1 VAAYRGRRMPSS
13 DPGAEPAAVDRTA
26 EWFVPRFG
34 PRRFRVLVGL
44 LFLPY
49 TGMVLAYTVIGAML
63 APQVHWDRV
72 AAMLLIYFLA
82 LGVGAHALDALG
94 SRARKPWG
102 EVFSARQLW
111 LIGGV
116 SVLAAYAIGV
126 YYMIEFVPL
135 LWPIAIAEGFFL
147 LAYNL
152 EWFHGAFHTDGWFA
166 FSWGALPVLAGY
178 VMQTNALAASAVIL
192 SGAAA
197 LFSLVEIR
205 ASRPYKALKHS
216 RDVAASPRLAYL
228 ESILK
233 CISGGV
239 MLLGIALAIVRWNG

>member
-1 VAAYRGRRMPSS
+1 MP
-13 DPGAEPAAVDRTA
+13 PPVDRTT

-34 PRRFRVLVGL
+34 PRRFRVFVGL

-63 APQVHWDRV
+63 APHVYWDRV

-82 LGVGAHALDALG
+82 LGIGAHAFDALG
-94 SRARKPWG
+94 SRSVKPWG
-102 EVFSARQLW
+102 NVFSVRQLW
-111 LIGGV
+111 LLGGV
-116 SVLAAYAIGV
+116 SSAAAYAIGA
-126 YYMIEFVPL
+126 YYMIFFVPL

-152 EWFHGAFHTDGWFA
+152 EWFGGSFHTDGYFA
-166 FSWGALPVLAGY
+166 LSWGALPVLAGY
-178 VMQTNALAASAVIL
+178 VMQTNALSVSAVIL
-192 SGAAA
+192 AAAAA

-205 ASRPYKALKHS
+205 ASRPYKALKRS
-216 RDVAASPRLAYL
+216 RDAAAGPGLEPL

-239 MLLGIALAIVRWNG
+239 LLLSVALAIVRWNG

>member
-1 VAAYRGRRMPSS
+1 MRNSEDGHPPISL
-13 DPGAEPAAVDRTA
+13 DRTT

-34 PRRFRVLVGL
+34 PPKFRAFVGL

-49 TGMVLAYTVIGAML
+49 TGMVLAYTVMGAML

-72 AAMLLIYFLA
+72 GAMLVIYFLA
-82 LGVGAHALDALG
+82 LGVGAHAFDALG
-94 SRARKPWG
+94 SRASKPWG
-102 EVFSARQLW
+102 NVFSARQLW
-111 LIGGV
+111 LLGIASLV
-116 SVLAAYAIGV
+116 AAYAIGA
-126 YYMIEFVPL
+126 YYMILFAPL

-152 EWFHGAFHTDGWFA
+152 EWFDGSFHTDGYFA

-178 VMQTNALAASAVIL
+178 VMQTNAFSMPAVIL
-192 SGAAA
+192 AGAAA

-205 ASRPYKALKHS
+205 ASRPYKELRRRA
-216 RDVAASPRLAYL
+216 DVGAAPVVASL
-228 ESILK
+228 EGILK

-239 MLLGIALAIVRWNG
+239 LLLGVSLAIVRWNT

>member
-1 VAAYRGRRMPSS
+1 MHNSKDSHHAAPL
-13 DPGAEPAAVDRTA
+13 DRTT

-34 PRRFRVLVGL
+34 PPRFRAFIGL

-49 TGMVLAYTVIGAML
+49 TGMVLAYTVMGAML

-72 AAMLLIYFLA
+72 GAMLIIYFLA
-82 LGVGAHALDALG
+82 LGIGAHAFDALG
-94 SRARKPWG
+94 SRTFKPWG
-102 EVFSARQLW
+102 DLFSVRQLW
-111 LIGGV
+111 VLGGASLAGAYLIG
-116 SVLAAYAIGV
+116 A
-126 YYMIEFVPL
+126 YYMINFTPL

-152 EWFHGAFHTDGWFA
+152 EWFGGRLHTDGWFA

-178 VMQTNALAASAVIL
+178 VLQTNTLAVPAGMLAT
-192 SGAAA
+192 AAA

-205 ASRPYKALKHS
+205 ASRPYKELKRS
-216 RDVAASPRLAYL
+216 GKGGGWPSLACL
-228 ESILK
+228 EGILK

-239 MLLGIALAIVRWNG
+239 LLLAASLATMRWNG

>member
-1 VAAYRGRRMPSS
+1 MHSGEEPSQ
-13 DPGAEPAAVDRTA
+13 PAPVDRTT

-34 PRRFRVLVGL
+34 PRRFRVFVGL

-63 APQVHWDRV
+63 APQVHWERV
-72 AAMLLIYFLA
+72 AALLLIYFLA
-82 LGVGAHALDALG
+82 LGVGAHAFDALG

-102 EVFSARQLW
+102 DVFSTRQLW
-111 LIGGV
+111 LIGGA
-116 SVLAAYAIGV
+116 SVLAAYAIGA
-126 YYMIEFVPL
+126 YYMIAFVPL

-152 EWFHGAFHTDGWFA
+152 EWFDGAFHTDGWFA

-178 VMQTNALAASAVIL
+178 VMQANALAPSAVVL

-205 ASRPYKALKHS
+205 ASRPYKELKRS
-216 RDVAASPRLAYL
+216 RDPAGIARLAYL

-239 MLLGIALAIVRWNG
+239 MLLGLGLAIARWNG